1 MNKFYWRLHRFQLL
15 CFLVVSM
22 SFYLQGQTKIHV
34 TSLDNSVI
42 TYPVKSEGKVWFDNG
57 SMWILED
64 NATNAISIAISSI
77 RKVTLEEGTT
87 NGQHEIF
94 TNNNVY
100 IFPNPANTYFDLK
113 AEGQSTVDI
122 RIFDTKGILLVN
134 GIYEDGSRI
143 DISCLEKGTYVV
155 VANSQSFKLIKL

>member
-1 MNKFYWRLHRFQLL
+1 MNIFYWRLHRFQLL

-22 SFYLQGQTKIHV
+22 SVYLQGQTKVHV
-34 TSLDNSVI
+34 TSLDNAVI
-42 TYPVKSEGKVWFDNG
+42 TSPVKSEGKVWFDNG

-64 NATNAISIAISSI
+64 NATNAISIAIPSI
-77 RKVTLEEGTT
+77 RKITLEEGTT
-87 NGQHEIF
+87 NGQHKIF

-134 GIYEDGSRI
+134 GIYKNGSRI
-143 DISCLEKGTYVV
+143 DIYC
-155 VANSQSFKLIKL
+155 